1 MKTQGVKEIR
11 NINVRRNGV
20 LKRTNSYV
28 LTFNTPI
35 LPNIYVP
42 NPLRCYNCQ
51 FFGHH
56 ESRCTR
62 KKCVQTV
69 ERLVD
74 WGLTS
79 HQQLR
84 SYGDGT
90 SVYSPI
96 RQTEKPATPGLQGE
110 WHNHCTRKASQT
122 VEKRN
127 TAVMIATLRK
137 QQSASTAVAHTQLFH
152 MTVRLGTKK
161 SALLRSVKN
170 CRTAIVHDKQ
180 ELCQH
185 HKKCW
190 HTSQTS

>member
-1 MKTQGVKEIR
+1 MKVD
-11 NINVRRNGV
+11 
-20 LKRTNSYV
+20 
-28 LTFNTPI
+28 
-35 LPNIYVP
+35 VP
-42 NPLRCYNCQ
+42 
-51 FFGHH
+51 G
-56 ESRCTR
+56 
-62 KKCVQTV
+62 KKYVQTV

-96 RQTEKPATPGLQGE
+96 RQTGEPATLGLQGE
-110 WHNHCTRKASQT
+110 WHNHCTKKASQT

-137 QQSASTAVAHTQLFH
+137 QQSVSTAVAHTQLFH

-161 SALLRSVKN
+161 RSSLR
-170 CRTAIVHDKQ
+170 
-180 ELCQH
+180 
-185 HKKCW
+185 
-190 HTSQTS
+190 